1 MTSLLNLNQLRVFH
15 FVAEYGQISLA
26 AEKLMV
32 TPSAVSM
39 QLKALE
45 EHYEASLFMKV
56 SKRLELTETGL
67 RLYRITEKL
76 FGLVEEADRLLTQAK
91 DFPVNILN
99 VGVSK
104 TFFHS
109 HFIPFVSKFQGAFPD
124 VRIHINEG
132 HSEEMMKS
140 VLHNRND
147 LAIVG
152 RVKYPDKIQFIHLLK
167 GVLFL
172 IVPAGHRLC
181 ERERVSIADLD
192 RETLILKEK
201 GSGTRMLIQNV
212 LEGKSVFPRVVIETG
227 NDECI
232 AEIIKAG
239 GGITIMA
246 REGLNHE
253 IEKGHL
259 MGVPMLEEKLAVPI
273 DVIFRKGK
281 TLSPAAHVFIERI
294 IEEMGE
300 STGPISPDQS
310 ETEMTASP

>member
-1 MTSLLNLNQLRVFH
+1 MLNLNQLRVFH
-15 FVAEYGQISLA
+15 FVAETGRISLA

-32 TPSAVSM
+32 TQPAVSM

-45 EHYEASLFMKV
+45 EQYEAPLFSKV
-56 SKRLELTETGL
+56 SNRLELTETGL
-67 RLYRITEKL
+67 RLYRITEKV

-91 DFPVNILN
+91 EFPVNILN

-109 HFIPFVSKFQGAFPD
+109 HFIPFVSRFQGAFPD

-181 ERERVSIADLD
+181 KRERISIADLD

-212 LEGKSVFPRVVIETG
+212 LEGKNVFPRVVIETG

-239 GGITIMA
+239 RGITIMA
-246 REGLNHE
+246 REGLNQE

-259 MGVPMLEEKLAVPI
+259 IGVPIQEEKMVVPI

-281 TLSPAAHVFIERI
+281 ALSSTAKVFIQHL

-300 STGPISPDQS
+300 STGPLPHARSKTTMTVSP
-310 ETEMTASP
+310 